1 MSTKKTRIER
11 KFVFGKDNK
20 ENIEKFLL
28 INNFKKAYPDR
39 KINSIY
45 LDTENL
51 DNVRDNINGV
61 SNRKKF
67 RIRWYNDDIK
77 KMYFEIKNKKNFNVW
92 KNIFKIKYNFNKE
105 TLVED
110 LKKYFYDLKN
120 HKINSHNYN
129 FILLINYFRS
139 YWLSKNRKIRATIDN
154 NISTKSLCNNSN
166 RIDLNDTVLEFKFSP
181 IDENYFRELSLKRN
195 LNIRT
200 QKYSKYVRSFISLEN
215 SGLIK
220 TT

>member
-1 MSTKKTRIER
+1 MSKKETRIER
-11 KFVFGKDNK
+11 KFVFGKYNK
-20 ENIEKFLL
+20 DNIEKFLL
-28 INNFKKAYPDR
+28 INNFTKNFPDR

-61 SNRKKF
+61 SNRKKH
-67 RIRWYNDDIK
+67 RIRWYNDDLK

-105 TLVED
+105 TLLED

-181 IDENYFRELSLKRN
+181 KDENYFRELSLKRN